1 MAPVTPKPATID
13 VPMPLLCFGKSSATS
28 VMPAPNSP
36 ARPMPAINLMSLYC
50 STVCTKPLAILASE
64 YNNIEP
70 NKETKLTI
78 YISDFKTNIPIEN
91 AKLEIDIPGIDVS
104 KINILPSTEPGV
116 YEVMTEFPEI
126 RKYSFLL
133 YITSGEIS
141 DVIAIN
147 DVDIGKTEEITDDH
161 KESDSILSI
170 FSGNILLITILIIF
184 SIIIALVFY
193 RLGLNK
199 KTTEKLND
207 DYKITSSEERK
218 I

>member
-1 MAPVTPKPATID
+1 MRIIILKSILCVWLLLLSTPMNFAREK
-13 VPMPLLCFGKSSATS
+13 VKSNQIPYAEG
-28 VMPAPNSP
+28 
-36 ARPMPAINLMSLYC
+36 
-50 STVCTKPLAILASE
+50 STTNFEIVIE